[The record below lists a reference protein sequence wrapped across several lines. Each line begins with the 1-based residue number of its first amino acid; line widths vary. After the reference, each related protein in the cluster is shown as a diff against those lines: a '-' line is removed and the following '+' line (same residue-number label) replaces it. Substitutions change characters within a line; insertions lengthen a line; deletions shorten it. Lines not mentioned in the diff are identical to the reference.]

1 MVLVLGRSS
10 HGAVQRAVPRASKAR
25 KAMGRFVGKVAVIT
39 GASTGIGL
47 ATAHRLRGEGARLV
61 LFARSE
67 RDLAA
72 AAAELG
78 GDVLTVAG
86 DVTRLTDL
94 DRLYEQVQ
102 RRFERVD
109 VLFVN
114 AGVAEFVL
122 APEVDAAHYARIFD
136 TNVFGAFF
144 SVQKALPLMRQGS
157 AIVFNTS
164 VANRLGAA
172 RTSIYAASKAAVRS
186 FARSLAAE
194 LCERGIRVN
203 AVSPG
208 PTESAI
214 HAKYAASMSAE
225 VLAEMS
231 AITLPRVKL
240 GRMARA
246 EEVAAAVAFL
256 ASDEASFIIA
266 QELAVD
272 GGMSSL

>member
-1 MVLVLGRSS
+1 
-10 HGAVQRAVPRASKAR
+10 
-25 KAMGRFVGKVAVIT
+25 MGRFEGKVAVVT

-47 ATAHRLRGEGARLV
+47 AAARRFHSEGAQVV

-72 AAAELG
+72 AASELG
-78 GDVLTVAG
+78 GNALAVAG
-86 DVTRLTDL
+86 DVSRLADLTRL
-94 DRLYEQVQ
+94 YAEVQ
-102 RRFERVD
+102 RRYERVD
-109 VLFVN
+109 VLFAN
-114 AGVAEFVL
+114 AGIAEFVL
-122 APEVDAAHYARIFD
+122 AAEVDAAHYARVFD
-136 TNVFGAFF
+136 VNVFGAFF
-144 SVQKALPLMRQGS
+144 SAQQALPLMRAGG

-164 VANRLGAA
+164 VANRVGAP
-172 RTSIYAASKAAVRS
+172 RTAIYAASKAAVRS
-186 FARSLAAE
+186 FARTLAAE

-214 HAKYAASMSAE
+214 HAKYAASLNAQALDEMRANTMSR
-225 VLAEMS
+225 L
-231 AITLPRVKL
+231 KL

-256 ASDEASFIIA
+256 ASEDASFIIG

-272 GGMSSL
+272 GGMSAL

>member
-1 MVLVLGRSS
+1 
-10 HGAVQRAVPRASKAR
+10 
-25 KAMGRFVGKVAVIT
+25 MGRFEGKVAVVT

-47 ATAHRLRGEGARLV
+47 ATARRLHAEGAQVV

-78 GDVLTVAG
+78 ANVLAVAG
-86 DVTRLTDL
+86 DVSRLDDLTRL
-94 DRLYEQVQ
+94 YAEVQ
-102 RRFERVD
+102 RRFERLD
-109 VLFVN
+109 VLFAN
-114 AGVAEFVL
+114 AGIAEFVL
-122 APEVDAAHYARIFD
+122 AAEVDPAHYARLFD
-136 TNVFGAFF
+136 SNVFGAFF
-144 SVQKALPLMRQGS
+144 SAQKALPLLRPGGS
-157 AIVFNTS
+157 IVFNTS
-164 VANRLGAA
+164 VANRVGAP

-186 FARSLAAE
+186 FARTLAAE

-214 HAKYAASMSAE
+214 HAKYAASLSAE
-225 VLAEMS
+225 VLDEMR
-231 AITLPRVKL
+231 ANTMPRLRL

-256 ASDEASFIIA
+256 ASDEASFILG

-272 GGMSSL
+272 GGMSAL